1 MCIEKGE
8 ALFLVPEMEKGA
20 RRWKWNNEKEMKR
33 ITDFFRWTLQWK
45 QNIGVQSQFMPSL

>member
-20 RRWKWNNEKEMKR
+20 RRWKWNNEKEMKL
-33 ITDFFRWTLQWK
+33 I
-45 QNIGVQSQFMPSL
+45 